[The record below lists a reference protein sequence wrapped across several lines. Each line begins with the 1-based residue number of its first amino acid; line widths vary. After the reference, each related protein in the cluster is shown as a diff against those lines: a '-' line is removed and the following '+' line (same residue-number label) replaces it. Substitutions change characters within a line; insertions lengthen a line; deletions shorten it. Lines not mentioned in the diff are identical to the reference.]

1 MKFGEKLQALRRAKG
16 LSQEQLAEALGVTRQ
31 AISKWELNAS
41 LPDVEKLLALSEF
54 FAVSTDYLLKE
65 SILSPTPPAAPESA
79 PAPAPEPDDPRP
91 PLNRAVIIS
100 GSIMAGLSAFGL
112 LVVWILSRVYPAEY
126 AEFNGMDES
135 PTVYL
140 SGFAGFVKTHDLTA
154 MTSLCAIL
162 LVLGLGMVW
171 YQFNRRY
178 QLSKHIFAFIDRETN
193 D

>member
-65 SILSPTPPAAPESA
+65 SILSPTSPAAPESA
-79 PAPAPEPDDPRP
+79 PAPAPEPPDPRP

-112 LVVWILSRVYPAEY
+112 LVVWILSKVYPAEY
-126 AEFNGMDES
+126 AEFSGMDEF

-140 SGFAGFVKTHDLTA
+140 NGFAGFVKTHDLTA

-162 LVLGLGMVW
+162 LVLGLGMLW

-178 QLSKHIFAFIDRETN
+178 QLCDRFL
-193 D
+193 DP